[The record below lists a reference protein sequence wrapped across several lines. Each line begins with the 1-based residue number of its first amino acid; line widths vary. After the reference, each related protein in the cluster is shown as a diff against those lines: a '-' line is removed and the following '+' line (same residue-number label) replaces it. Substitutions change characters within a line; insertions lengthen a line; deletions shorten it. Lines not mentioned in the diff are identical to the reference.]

1 MIEHFSTR
9 QVQPSQ
15 RLDYWNELVGATFAG
30 LTVDTDAISL
40 NADMRVWD
48 IGDITLVR
56 PRSNDDRQKSR
67 LSTAK
72 IARRNDG
79 VQKGGAPKL
88 VAHILQSGESQL
100 VHRGQEMT
108 LRPGDLVLCHS
119 DDYYRFDIDA
129 RHEVLVM
136 EMDRTLADRAM
147 HHLDDSIGCVISG
160 SLAPTRMLHR
170 FLLSLWSEGET
181 SLGALS
187 TASYAQVLLAML
199 STCVNEGVRQ
209 ESNPTET
216 HTVLLTRAKRLIA
229 ARFSDTDM
237 CANLMAT
244 ELGVSV
250 RGLQMA
256 TAKVGTTPLNLLNE
270 ARLDHAAM
278 ELRAMLTKPITA
290 IAFEC
295 GFSDSGYF
303 ARRFQERF
311 GMTPSVYRMDR

>member
-40 NADMRVWD
+40 NADMRVWNL
-48 IGDITLVR
+48 GDISLVR
-56 PRSNDDRQKSR
+56 PRSNDDRGKSHV
-67 LSTAK
+67 STAK
-72 IARRNDG
+72 IARRCDG
-79 VQKGGAPKL
+79 LNKGGEPKL

-100 VHRGQEMT
+100 VHRGREMA

-136 EMDRTLADRAM
+136 EMDRSFADKAM
-147 HHLDDSIGCVISG
+147 RHLDDSIGRVISG
-160 SLAPTRMLHR
+160 RLAPTRMLHR
-170 FLLSLWSEGET
+170 FLLSLWSEGEA

-187 TASYAQVLLAML
+187 TASYEQVLLAML
-199 STCVNEGVRQ
+199 STCVNEGVQQERQ
-209 ESNPTET
+209 PTES
-216 HTVLLTRAKRLIA
+216 HVLLLARAKRLIA
-229 ARFSDTDM
+229 ARFADADLS
-237 CANLMAT
+237 ANIMASA
-244 ELGVSV
+244 LGVSV
-250 RGLQMA
+250 RSLQMA
-256 TAKVGTTPLNLLNE
+256 TAKAGTTPLNLLTE

-278 ELRAMLTKPITA
+278 ELRTQPSKPITA
-290 IAFEC
+290 IAFDC

-303 ARRFQERF
+303 ARRFQDRF
-311 GMTPSVYRMDR
+311 GMTPSLYRQQ